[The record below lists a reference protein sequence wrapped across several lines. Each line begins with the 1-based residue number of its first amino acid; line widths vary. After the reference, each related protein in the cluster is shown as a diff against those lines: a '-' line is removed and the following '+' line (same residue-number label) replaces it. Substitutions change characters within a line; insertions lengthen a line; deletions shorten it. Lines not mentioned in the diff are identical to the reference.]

1 MECPVCYESE
11 AKCRFTCGHN
21 FCHEC
26 TKTWYMKGNCSCPM
40 CRAPICFKG
49 IVAAKKVWHKYK
61 QEEVYTD
68 LVIEIFDR
76 IEEDILLQCLEVV
89 QNRFEY
95 VTHKYPNLTRDELKF
110 VLCVTWVDIDY
121 LVTGLRRKLCPEP
134 RTFEKYL
141 MVSKYQKK
149 SAVYYKRPCI
159 GDVSQPWRLP
169 RDLQPMKK
177 QRLYS
182 C

>member
-1 MECPVCYESE
+1 
-11 AKCRFTCGHN
+11 
-21 FCHEC
+21 
-26 TKTWYMKGNCSCPM
+26 
-40 CRAPICFKG
+40 
-49 IVAAKKVWHKYK
+49 VAAKKVWHKYK

-159 GDVSQPWRLP
+159 GDVSQAWRLP